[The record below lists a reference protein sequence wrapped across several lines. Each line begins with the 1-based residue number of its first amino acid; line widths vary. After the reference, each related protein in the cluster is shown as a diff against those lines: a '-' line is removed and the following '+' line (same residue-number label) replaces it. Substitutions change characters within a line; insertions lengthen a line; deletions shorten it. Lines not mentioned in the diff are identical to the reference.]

1 VEHGCEWSMDVSGR
15 VVSGDQVYVD
25 LDTIYD
31 SICTINFVC
40 ENLYLQEKL

>member
-1 VEHGCEWSMDVSGR
+1 MDVSGR

-31 SICTINFVC
+31 SICICKRNYEMRWAVS
-40 ENLYLQEKL
+40 KL